1 MANHLDAC
9 ADDHVWQLRDVS
21 FDMQIGALED
31 YECLRCGSFTVRQ
44 AAASR
49 VVPA

>member
-1 MANHLDAC
+1 MASDMAAC
-9 ADDHVWQLRDVS
+9 GDGHAWELRDVS
-21 FDMQIGALED
+21 FDMQIGELED

-44 AAASR
+44 SASSR